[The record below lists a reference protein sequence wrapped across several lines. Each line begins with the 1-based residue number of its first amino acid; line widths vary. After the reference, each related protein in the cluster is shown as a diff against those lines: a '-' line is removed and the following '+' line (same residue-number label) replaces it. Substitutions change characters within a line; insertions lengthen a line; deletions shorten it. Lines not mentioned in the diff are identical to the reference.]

1 MIITKLKNIKQVEDF
16 LAAVKAAKGD
26 VWLISQ
32 LGDRYNLKS
41 ALTQYIALGA
51 LLDNH
56 GEDLELFCNN
66 KSDEPLFLNFFYN
79 NPETA

>member
-1 MIITKLKNIKQVEDF
+1 MDNKCPYCKKEMKKGIIH
-16 LAAVKAAKGD
+16 
-26 VWLISQ
+26 S
-32 LGDRYNLKS
+32 DRYNLKS
-41 ALTQYIALGA
+41 ALTQYIAIGA

-66 KSDEPLFLNFFYN
+66 KLDEPLFLNFFYN

>member
-1 MIITKLKNIKQVEDF
+1 MKLKNIKQVHDF
-16 LAAVKAAKGD
+16 LNAVNSATGN
-26 VWLISQ
+26 VWLVSQ

-41 ALTQYIALGA
+41 ALTQYIAIGA

-66 KSDEPLFLNFFYN
+66 KPDEPLFLNFFYN
-79 NPETA
+79 HPEIT